1 MPPPRVH
8 RQVHARVRGILPA
21 SSPTRPVK
29 ILHLETGRHLYGGA
43 LQVFFLMRGLRERGV
58 QNLLACPPGA
68 AIGEAAAAHAEVHAL
83 PWRGDLDLGAVGRL
97 RRLIRATRPD
107 LVHLHSRRG
116 ADLLGALAARLEGL
130 PVVLSRRVDNPEPRA
145 WVALKYRLHDRIVTI
160 SEGIRAVLRAEGVPE
175 AKLVCVPSAVDTTAY
190 APMAGTAAEVAAR
203 RAAVRAELGLAP
215 DTLLLTMA
223 AQFIARKGH
232 RTLLAALPGV
242 LARHP
247 RARVLLLGRGPLHE
261 ALVAEARAA
270 GLHGALPDG
279 GPVLFPGFRED
290 LPRLLPACEL
300 MVHPAE
306 MEGLGVALL
315 QAAACGLPIVAG
327 RAGGIPEIVVPGET
341 GELIEP
347 GDAPALAAHLDRLLG
362 DAATRARLG
371 AAARARVQA
380 RFSLEAMVAGNLAVY
395 RGLLGHG

>member
-1 MPPPRVH
+1 MKV
-8 RQVHARVRGILPA
+8 
-21 SSPTRPVK
+21 
-29 ILHLETGRHLYGGA
+29 LHVEAGRHLYGGA
-43 LQVFFLMRGLRERGV
+43 LQVVFLLRGLRAAGV
-58 QNLLACPPGA
+58 DSVLACPPGS
-68 AIGEAAAAHAEVHAL
+68 AIAGAAAPHARVHEL
-83 PWRGDLDLGAVGRL
+83 PMGGDLDLGLVGRL
-97 RRLIRATRPD
+97 RRLIRAERPD

-116 ADLLGALAARLEGL
+116 SDVLGALAARLEGV
-130 PVVLSRRVDNPEPRA
+130 PVVLSRRVDNPESRA

-160 SEGIRAVLRAEGVPE
+160 SEGIRTVLRAEGVPE

-190 APMAGTAAEVAAR
+190 APIAADHPD

-215 DTLLLTMA
+215 DTLLLVMA

-279 GPVLFPGFRED
+279 GPVHFPGFRDD
-290 LPRLLPACEL
+290 LPRLLPACDL

-341 GELIEP
+341 GALIKP
-347 GDAPALAAHLDRLLG
+347 GDAATLAVHLDRLLG
-362 DAATRARLG
+362 DPAERSRLG
-371 AAARARVQA
+371 TAARARVQA
-380 RFSLEAMVAGNLAVY
+380 NFSLQAMVAGNLNVY
-395 RGLLGHG
+395 RGLLEHHA

>member
-1 MPPPRVH
+1 MKV
-8 RQVHARVRGILPA
+8 
-21 SSPTRPVK
+21 
-29 ILHLETGRHLYGGA
+29 LHIEAGRHLYGGA
-43 LQVFFLMRGLRERGV
+43 LQVVFLLRGLRAAGV
-58 QNLLACPPGA
+58 DSVLACPPGS
-68 AIGEAAAAHAEVHAL
+68 AIAPAAAAHATVHELAMG
-83 PWRGDLDLGAVGRL
+83 GDLDLGLVGRL
-97 RRLIRATRPD
+97 RRLIRAERPD

-116 ADLLGALAARLEGL
+116 SDVLGALAARLEGV

-160 SEGIRAVLRAEGVPE
+160 SEGIRRVLRAEGVPE

-190 APMAGTAAEVAAR
+190 APIAADHPD

-215 DTLLLTMA
+215 DTLLLVMA

-261 ALVAEARAA
+261 AIVAEARAA

-279 GPVLFPGFRED
+279 GPVLFPGFRDD
-290 LPRLLPACEL
+290 LPRLLPACDL

-327 RAGGIPEIVVPGET
+327 RAGGIPEIVRPGLN

-347 GDAPALAAHLDRLLG
+347 GDAAALAQHLTNLLG
-362 DAATRARLG
+362 DPALRARYG
-371 AAARARVQA
+371 AAGRQLVLDE
-380 RFSLEAMVAGNLAVY
+380 FSVDAMVDGNLAVY
-395 RGLLGHG
+395 RACVGAAPG